1 MEKIIKVRV
10 TQHFRNKFA
19 FIKNLLEDVKWM
31 NMEREGGPTPWLKA
45 LLSRVAKETSGDEV

>member
-10 TQHFRNKFA
+10 TQHFRNKFT